1 MADEVRERIS
11 PERMNAT
18 GRVNSPSS
26 SSVPPTISISP
37 AIPGSDVIGAVP
49 PPGIT
54 AAGKPSTFAVPTW
67 MNRKAATMRRMLRR
81 YGLQDRQRA
90 NRLESVIDILP
101 WWLGRSPRKVRV
113 RIKAQRTGTVPGSLN
128 GKDLMGTKT

>member
-1 MADEVRERIS
+1 MKYANAIS

-37 AIPGSDVIGAVP
+37 AIPGSDAIGAVP

-90 NRLESVIDILP
+90 NRVESVIDNLRWGWGHSSP
-101 WWLGRSPRKVRV
+101 QNTCANQCPACRYGFQKPEQEGRE
-113 RIKAQRTGTVPGSLN
+113 GNEG
-128 GKDLMGTKT
+128 